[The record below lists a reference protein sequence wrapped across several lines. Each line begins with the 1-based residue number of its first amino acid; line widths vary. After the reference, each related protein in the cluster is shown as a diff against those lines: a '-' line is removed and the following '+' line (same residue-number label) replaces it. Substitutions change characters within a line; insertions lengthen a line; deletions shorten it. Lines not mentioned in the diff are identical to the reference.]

1 MKKIE
6 DFKTDYKVKKYE
18 QDWTI
23 RALKAI
29 GHNNFWMTS
38 SARYRVNLENKIL
51 TLNEWV
57 DGMEE
62 DVAIVIKVVESIG
75 WNVNMKV
82 EEVNTDTGI
91 LFTEDPD
98 TNLEKLEELRSQV
111 GG

>member
-38 SARYRVNLENKIL
+38 SAKYRVNLENKIL

-75 WNVNMKV
+75 WSVYMKV
-82 EEVNTDTGI
+82 DETQCDTGI

-98 TNLEKLEELRSQV
+98 NNLEKLEELRSQV

>member
-1 MKKIE
+1 MKIE
-6 DFKTDYKVKKYE
+6 DFKTDYEVNNYE
-18 QDWTI
+18 QDWTV
-23 RALKAI
+23 RALNAI
-29 GHNNFWMTS
+29 GHGRFWMTS
-38 SARYRVNLENKIL
+38 SARYKVNLQNKIL

-62 DVAIVIKVVESIG
+62 DVAIVIKVVKSIG

-82 EEVNTDTGI
+82 EEMNNPTGI

-98 TNLEKLEELRSQV
+98 TNLEKLEEWRSQA